1 MIRNLPLNAK
11 LTAAVL
17 GLVILTVV
25 VLTSVNLIQT
35 QRTLTDV
42 AMTSI
47 KALGDSIYRDFE
59 AQNAVTVEK
68 VAADLVLLEREIGRN
83 GLLNFDDYD
92 IRAVTIT
99 NQVTQATE
107 TVDLP
112 VFQAGRTP
120 LDNPRLVDEVVDLV
134 GGTATIFQYLPGKMI
149 RISTT
154 VRRADGERATL
165 TYIPEDSP
173 VYKAV
178 TEGRVYTGRAFVVNA
193 WYLTAYAPMKSI
205 HGDLLGMAYIGRPIM
220 TDAVR
225 HALSGANINGKGFA
239 FAFDA
244 KGAILE
250 YPDDSKIGRN
260 ISEVGLPKEA
270 MEITEGFVTYVEDG
284 KPTTAYVRYF
294 PEWDWRLAMS
304 IRDAD
309 MLQGADMRML
319 RSGAVAAVVM
329 LAVGGLLTLLIIR
342 LTTSPLKRLENYTA
356 EVASGN
362 FAASIDYAAKDA
374 IGRTVDGVRAMVGEI
389 KNKLGFAQGVLDGVS
404 FSSPCLITDASDK
417 VTFVNQ
423 RLLDLL
429 QKPGRPDDYKGQTIG
444 EFLFGDPSRGK
455 RTMAEVRAKKH
466 AVSEMQY
473 DCGRSVCKTMTANTS
488 MIHDLDGK
496 ELGAFTLYFDLTQI
510 RQQETLLTKKNE
522 QIASI
527 AQQAGLIADQ
537 VSSAAEELAAQVEQ
551 ATRGADLQSSRAA
564 ETATA
569 MEEMNATVL
578 EVARNASEAAGG
590 AEQARNKARQGEESV
605 RQVMASIA
613 EVARQADQME
623 RDMGELGRQAD
634 GIGNIIGV
642 INDIADQTN
651 LLALNAAIEAA
662 RAGDAGRGFAVVAD
676 EVRKLAEKTMAATK
690 EVGSAIAAIQAGTQ
704 KSVAATKA
712 SASSV
717 GQSTNLAQES
727 GKALTEIVGIVE
739 STAGQVSS
747 IATAAEQQSATSEE
761 ISRAIEDIT
770 RVSGETAAGM
780 NQSSQAIAELARR
793 AHELQRLIEEMKA

>member
-1 MIRNLPLNAK
+1 MFRNLPLNAK
-11 LTAAVL
+11 LAVAVL
-17 GLVILTVV
+17 GLVILTVI
-25 VLTSVNLIQT
+25 VLTGVNLIQT

-47 KALGDSIYRDFE
+47 KSLGDSIYRDFQ
-59 AQNAVTVEK
+59 AQNAVNVEK

-83 GLLNFDDYD
+83 GLLNLDESQT
-92 IRAVTIT
+92 RPATVT
-99 NQVTQATE
+99 NQITQATE
-107 TVDLP
+107 TVELQL
-112 VFQAGRTP
+112 FQAGRTP

-134 GGTATIFQYLPGKMI
+134 GGTATIFQHLPGKMI
-149 RISTT
+149 RLSTT
-154 VRRADGERATL
+154 VRRLDGERATM

-178 TEGRVYTGRAFVVNA
+178 TAGQVYTGRAFVVNA

-205 HGDLLGMAYIGRPIM
+205 HGDLLGMAYIGRPIL
-220 TDAVR
+220 TDSVR

-244 KGAILE
+244 NGAILE
-250 YPDDSKIGRN
+250 YPDASKIGRN
-260 ISEVGLPKEA
+260 ISETGLPREA
-270 MEITEGFVTYVEDG
+270 MEITEGFVTYVENG
-284 KPTTAYVRYF
+284 KPATAYVRYF

-304 IRDAD
+304 IRDED

-319 RSGAVAAVVM
+319 RSGAVAALVM
-329 LAVGGLLTLLIIR
+329 LAVGGLLTLAIIR
-342 LTTSPLKRLENYTA
+342 LTTSPLKRLEAYTA

-362 FAASIDYAAKDA
+362 FAASIDYAAKDG
-374 IGRTVDGVRAMVGEI
+374 IGRTIDGVRAMVGDI

-404 FSSPCLITDASDK
+404 FSSPCLITDANDK
-417 VTFVNQ
+417 VNFVNQ

-429 QKPGRPDDYKGQTIG
+429 QKPGKPDDYTGQSIG

-455 RTMAEVRAKKH
+455 RTMAEVRVKKH
-466 AVSEMQY
+466 AVSEMEY
-473 DCGRSVCKTMTANTS
+473 DCGGVSKTMTANTS

-496 ELGAFTLYFDLTQI
+496 EIGAFTLYFDLTHI
-510 RQQETLLTKKNE
+510 RQQEALLTKKNE

-527 AQQAGLIADQ
+527 ARQAGQIADQ
-537 VSSAAEELAAQVEQ
+537 VSSAAAELAAQVEQ
-551 ATRGADLQSSRAA
+551 TTRGADLQSSRAA

-569 MEEMNATVL
+569 MEEMSATVL
-578 EVARNASEAAGG
+578 EVARNASEAASG
-590 AEQARNKARQGEESV
+590 AEQARNKARQGEDSV
-605 RQVMASIA
+605 RQVMSSIA
-613 EVARQADQME
+613 EVARHAAQME

-662 RAGDAGRGFAVVAD
+662 RAGEAGRGFAVVAD

-704 KSVAATKA
+704 KSVAATKTSAA
-712 SASSV
+712 SA
-717 GQSTNLAQES
+717 GQSTALAEES
-727 GKALTEIVGIVE
+727 GKALTEIVGFVE

-747 IATAAEQQSATSEE
+747 IATAAEQQSATSEQ